1 MISSVI
7 TVKLKKLLEER
18 GKSIFQLH
26 KETDITYPTLHKIAS
41 GKGEGISFKVLE
53 KLCENLGCFPSD
65 LLLFERNTTT
75 QTVKPQAVKVE
86 DNPTQKTAQGSADE
100 PTEREKPASTSE
112 TLKKPVTAR
121 TISKVAEG
129 MLTLQQ
135 VADTLGIKRKSV
147 NDYVGKQLKTSQPSG
162 PGTAHY
168 ISETDYLDF
177 EAWYKENILKQK

>member
-26 KETDITYPTLHKIAS
+26 KETNITYPTLHKMAS

-53 KLCENLGCFPSD
+53 KLCEKLECFPSD
-65 LLLFERNTTT
+65 LLFYEPNSTP
-75 QTVKPQAVKVE
+75 QTVKPQKAKI
-86 DNPTQKTAQGSADE
+86 DP
-100 PTEREKPASTSE
+100 EKPAS
-112 TLKKPVTAR
+112 KPVKAR
-121 TISKVAEG
+121 TISKSAEG

-135 VADTLGIKRKSV
+135 VADRLGIKRKSV

-168 ISETDYLDF
+168 ISETNYLEF

>member
-7 TVKLKKLLEER
+7 TIKLKKLLEER

-75 QTVKPQAVKVE
+75 QTVKPQTVKVE
-86 DNPTQKTAQGSADE
+86 DDPAQKTAQGSADE
-100 PTEREKPASTSE
+100 PDGREKPASTPE

-121 TISKVAEG
+121 TISKSAEG
-129 MLTLQQ
+129 MLST
-135 VADTLGIKRKSV
+135 VEAAARLGVSRKSV
-147 NDYVGKQLKTSQPSG
+147 NDYIIGSKLKATKGKG
-162 PGTAHY
+162 NHNFV
-168 ISETDYLDF
+168 SEADLQEF
-177 EAWYKENILKQK
+177 INNR